1 MTVSPPGVQE
11 QQATSTLAHHRLH
24 IRVLLHIYILFRTS
38 LGPMLQARGR
48 VEVKARPARL
58 ALRNPFYDSATLTWK
73 TSDWLDNALASEN
86 QGIVTARD
94 HLDELMPL
102 CSLLGLFCLSGNACK
117 GPKFTRNSA

>member
-1 MTVSPPGVQE
+1 M
-11 QQATSTLAHHRLH
+11 
-24 IRVLLHIYILFRTS
+24 IL
-38 LGPMLQARGR
+38 

-94 HLDELMPL
+94 RLDELMPL

>member
-1 MTVSPPGVQE
+1 MTVSPPGVQG

-38 LGPMLQARGR
+38 LGPMEGELRL
-48 VEVKARPARL
+48 KARPARL
-58 ALRNPFYDSATLTWK
+58 ALRNPSYDSATLTWK
-73 TSDWLDNALASEN
+73 TSNWLDIALASEN

-94 HLDELMPL
+94 RLDELMPL

>member
-1 MTVSPPGVQE
+1 MLKFAIIP
-11 QQATSTLAHHRLH
+11 
-24 IRVLLHIYILFRTS
+24 S
-38 LGPMLQARGR
+38 L
-48 VEVKARPARL
+48 KAL
-58 ALRNPFYDSATLTWK
+58 GYSEKDPFYDSATLTWK

-94 HLDELMPL
+94 RLDELMPL